1 MQYNSY
7 EVFFPR
13 KFVKSCFIGGVE
25 VSNNLRFTFIGG
37 PCAIESL
44 DHAFYNCE
52 KIKQIC
58 DKLEI
63 NYIYKSSFDKA
74 NRSSILGKRG
84 IGIEEGLEILQKV
97 KNEFNVPI
105 LTDVHLPQQCE
116 IVAKV
121 ADVLQIPAFLCRQTD
136 MLEAAAKTGKALHV
150 KKGQFLAPN
159 DMNNVVKKLEY
170 FGADNIMLCDRG
182 TCFGYNN
189 LVSDFRGL
197 PIMAQTGYP
206 VIFDATHSVQFP
218 SANGES
224 SGGDRRFAPIL
235 ARAAIAV
242 GVAGIYMEVHEN
254 PNNAPCDGP
263 NMVYL
268 KDLEQILT
276 ELLELD
282 KVSKMY
288 RRELR

>member
-1 MQYNSY
+1 M
-7 EVFFPR
+7 
-13 KFVKSCFIGGVE
+13 KSCFV
-25 VSNNLRFTFIGG
+25 NNLEISNDLRFSFIGG

-44 DHAFYNCE
+44 DHAFYICE

-63 NYIYKSSFDKA
+63 NFIYKSSFDKA
-74 NRSSILGKRG
+74 NRSSISGKRG

-97 KNEFNVPI
+97 KDKFNVPV
-105 LTDVHLPQQCE
+105 LTDVHLPQQCD

-121 ADVLQIPAFLCRQTD
+121 ADILQIPAFLCRQTD
-136 MLEAAAKTGKALHV
+136 MLEAAAKTGKAIHV
-150 KKGQFLAPN
+150 KKGQFISPN
-159 DMNNVVKKLEY
+159 DMKNVVKKLEY
-170 FGADNIMLCDRG
+170 FGAENIMLCDRG

-197 PIMAQTGYP
+197 AIMKQTSYP

-242 GVAGIYMEVHEN
+242 GIAGVFMEVHEN
-254 PNNAPCDGP
+254 PDKAPCDGP
-263 NMVYL
+263 NMIYL
-268 KDLEQILT
+268 KDLEQILK
-276 ELLELD
+276 ELLDLD

-288 RRELR
+288 RREIL

>member
-1 MQYNSY
+1 M
-7 EVFFPR
+7 
-13 KFVKSCFIGGVE
+13 SCFINNFE
-25 VSNNLRFTFIGG
+25 ISNELKYSFIGG

-44 DHAFYNCE
+44 DHAFFTCE

-58 DKLEI
+58 DKLGI

-74 NRSSILGKRG
+74 NRSSISGKRG

-97 KNEFNVPI
+97 KEKFEVPI
-105 LTDVHLPQQCE
+105 LTDVHLPQQCN
-116 IVAKV
+116 IVAEV

-136 MLEAAAKTGKALHV
+136 MLEAAAKTGKAIHV
-150 KKGQFLAPN
+150 KKGQFISPN
-159 DMNNVVKKLEY
+159 DMKNVVKKLEY
-170 FGADNIMLCDRG
+170 FGTKNIMLCDRG

-197 PIMAQTGYP
+197 AIMKQTGYP

-242 GVAGIYMEVHEN
+242 GIAGIFMEVHED
-254 PNNAPCDGP
+254 PDNAPCDGP

-268 KDLEQILT
+268 KNLEQILK

-282 KVSKMY
+282 KVSKLY
-288 RRELR
+288 RREIL

>member
-1 MQYNSY
+1 M
-7 EVFFPR
+7 
-13 KFVKSCFIGGVE
+13 KSCFV
-25 VSNNLRFTFIGG
+25 NNLEISNDLKFSFIGG

-44 DHAFYNCE
+44 DHAFYVCE

-63 NYIYKSSFDKA
+63 NFIYKSSFDKA
-74 NRSSILGKRG
+74 NRSSISGKRG
-84 IGIEEGLEILQKV
+84 VGIDEGLEILQKV
-97 KNEFNVPI
+97 KDEFNVPI

-136 MLEAAAKTGKALHV
+136 MLEAAAKTGKAIHV
-150 KKGQFLAPN
+150 KKGQFISPN
-159 DMNNVVKKLEY
+159 DMKNVVKKLEY
-170 FGADNIMLCDRG
+170 FGAKNIMVCDRG

-197 PIMAQTGYP
+197 AIMKQTGYP

-218 SANGES
+218 SANGDS

-242 GVAGIYMEVHEN
+242 RIAGIFMEVHEN
-254 PNNAPCDGP
+254 PDKAPCDGP
-263 NMVYL
+263 NMIYL
-268 KDLEQILT
+268 KDLEQILK
-276 ELLELD
+276 ELLDLD

-288 RRELR
+288 RREIL

>member
-1 MQYNSY
+1 MKICLINGL
-7 EVFFPR
+7 E
-13 KFVKSCFIGGVE
+13 IA
-25 VSNNLRFTFIGG
+25 NDLRFSFIGG

-44 DHAFYNCE
+44 DHALYTCE
-52 KIKQIC
+52 KIKQLC
-58 DKLEI
+58 DKLKI

-74 NRSSILGKRG
+74 NRSSISGKRG
-84 IGIEEGLEILQKV
+84 VGIDEGLEILQKV
-97 KNEFNVPI
+97 KDKFNVPI
-105 LTDVHLPQQCE
+105 LTDVHLPQQCDK
-116 IVAKV
+116 VAEV

-136 MLEAAAKTGKALHV
+136 MLEAAAKTGKAIHV
-150 KKGQFLAPN
+150 KKGQFISPN
-159 DMNNVVKKLEY
+159 DMKNIVKKLEY
-170 FGADNIMLCDRG
+170 FGAQNIMLCDRG

-197 PIMAQTGYP
+197 AIMKQTGYP

-242 GVAGIYMEVHEN
+242 GIAGVFMEVHED
-254 PNNAPCDGP
+254 PDNAPCDGP
-263 NMVYL
+263 NMIYL
-268 KDLEQILT
+268 KDLEQILK

-288 RRELR
+288 RREIL

>member
-1 MQYNSY
+1 MKLCLINGL
-7 EVFFPR
+7 E
-13 KFVKSCFIGGVE
+13 IA
-25 VSNNLRFTFIGG
+25 NDLRFSFIGG
-37 PCAIESL
+37 PCAIETL
-44 DHAFYNCE
+44 DHALYTCE

-58 DKLEI
+58 DKLKI

-74 NRSSILGKRG
+74 NRSSISGKRG
-84 IGIEEGLEILQKV
+84 VGIDEGLEILQKV
-97 KNEFNVPI
+97 KDKFNIPI
-105 LTDVHLPQQCE
+105 LTDVHLPQQCDK
-116 IVAKV
+116 VAEV

-136 MLEAAAKTGKALHV
+136 MLEAAAKTGKAIHV
-150 KKGQFLAPN
+150 KKGQFISPN
-159 DMNNVVKKLEY
+159 DMKNIVKKLEY
-170 FGADNIMLCDRG
+170 FGANNIMLCDRG

-197 PIMAQTGYP
+197 AIMKQTEYP

-218 SANGES
+218 SANGDS

-242 GVAGIYMEVHEN
+242 GIAGVFMEVHED
-254 PNNAPCDGP
+254 PDNAPCDGP
-263 NMVYL
+263 NMIYL
-268 KDLEQILT
+268 KDLEQILK

-288 RRELR
+288 RREIL